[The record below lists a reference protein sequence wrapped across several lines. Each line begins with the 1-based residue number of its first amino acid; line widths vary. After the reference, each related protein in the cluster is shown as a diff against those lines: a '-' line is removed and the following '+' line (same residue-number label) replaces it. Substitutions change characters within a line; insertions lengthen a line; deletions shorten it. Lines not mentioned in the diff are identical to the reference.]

1 MHDTIKIL
9 RLKDGED
16 IITSYHVDEKT
27 NVIVMHNPM
36 TIFFK
41 RVGLGKSVVMMNPWL
56 PLELVETNI
65 AKIFATEIMT
75 VIEPKQSLI
84 EYYLQSVKD
93 TKEILDLHSDS
104 IDEALTSPPE
114 QEESEED
121 ILQAMKESKKNLL
134 H

>member
-27 NVIVMHNPM
+27 NVIVMYNPM

-75 VIEPKQSLI
+75 VIEPKKSLI

-93 TKEILDLHSDS
+93 TKEILELHSDS
-104 IDEALTSPPE
+104 IDEALTNPPE

-121 ILQAMKESKKNLL
+121 ILQAIKESKKNLI

>member
-16 IITSYHVDEKT
+16 IITSYHIDEKT

-65 AKIFATEIMT
+65 AKIYATEIMT